1 MITEKPDN
9 ISKSAY
15 YYTCHGS
22 VDITFNKFWFLMERS
37 IIGFIINYIAMIDKK
52 SNIIGFI
59 INDIAMIDKKSNNSF
74 VLC

>member
-1 MITEKPDN
+1 
-9 ISKSAY
+9 
-15 YYTCHGS
+15 
-22 VDITFNKFWFLMERS
+22 MERS